1 MDHRQMNHRLTRP
14 GVVLIVLA
22 QTTGA
27 VQPPERPLDF
37 PPVGQHLEGPQLLRL
52 ADQLQSPAAETL
64 AQPTTGWYAPS
75 VQISR
80 NRGNRPTILANTSF
94 ARQGPQCLRSGPRR
108 QQQTQG
114 INQDVPFTS
123 LDSLASVVAAGA
135 SHLGRLHG
143 LAVDDGGGG
152 AFVPAG
158 LVPDLGLQGVLDRLP
173 RAIATPLPIVVM
185 DRSPWGK
192 VVGNHRLDAAADR

>member
-1 MDHRQMNHRLTRP
+1 MNHRLTRP

-52 ADQLQSPAAETL
+52 GTNSRVQPPKLL

-94 ARQGPQCLRSGPRR
+94 A
-108 QQQTQG
+108 
-114 INQDVPFTS
+114 
-123 LDSLASVVAAGA
+123 
-135 SHLGRLHG
+135 
-143 LAVDDGGGG
+143 
-152 AFVPAG
+152 PAG
-158 LVPDLGLQGVLDRLP
+158 
-173 RAIATPLPIVVM
+173 
-185 DRSPWGK
+185 S
-192 VVGNHRLDAAADR
+192 

>member
-1 MDHRQMNHRLTRP
+1 MNHRLTRP

-94 ARQGPQCLRSGPRR
+94 A
-108 QQQTQG
+108 
-114 INQDVPFTS
+114 
-123 LDSLASVVAAGA
+123 
-135 SHLGRLHG
+135 
-143 LAVDDGGGG
+143 
-152 AFVPAG
+152 PAG
-158 LVPDLGLQGVLDRLP
+158 
-173 RAIATPLPIVVM
+173 
-185 DRSPWGK
+185 S
-192 VVGNHRLDAAADR
+192 